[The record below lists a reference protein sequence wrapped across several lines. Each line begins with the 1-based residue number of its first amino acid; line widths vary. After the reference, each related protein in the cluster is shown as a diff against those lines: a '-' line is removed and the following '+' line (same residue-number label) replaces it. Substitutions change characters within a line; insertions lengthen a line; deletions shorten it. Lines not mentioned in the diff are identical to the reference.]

1 MEKLKWYQKKWVI
14 ILFLL
19 FIFPI
24 GLILLWINKGFTQ
37 KTKIIL
43 SVAFGIFFIIAM
55 VNGAAQEKDSNKLYT
70 QAIEEIKQGKLSE
83 AKQSLEKSIEK
94 NSNEESKKLKGEIDK
109 LEQTEFI
116 NNIIGTLT
124 DNEYKQAKEGKL
136 NKQFLANESLN
147 TLLLQKIKNDNNS
160 DKIRE
165 EQKVRLKAEAEA
177 KAKEERMKLIEKQF
191 SSWDGS
197 HKNLTE
203 YIKSNMNDAKSYE
216 HVETRYKDNG
226 ETIYVVTKFR
236 GNNAFGAK
244 VIGACEATANTETGE
259 LTNINCEN

>member
-1 MEKLKWYQKKWVI
+1 LEKLKWYQKKWVI

-43 SVAFGIFFIIAM
+43 SAAFGIFFIIAM
-55 VNGAAQEKDSNKLYT
+55 INGSAQQENSNKLYT
-70 QAIEEIKQGKLSE
+70 QAVEEIKQGKLSE
-83 AKQSLEKSIEK
+83 AKQSLDKSIEK
-94 NSNEESKKLKGEIDK
+94 NSNEKSKKLKSEIEK

-124 DNEYKQAKEGKL
+124 DDEYKQAKEGNL
-136 NKQFLANESLN
+136 SKQFLETESLN
-147 TLLLQKIKNDNNS
+147 ALLLEKIKNDDNS

-165 EQKVRLKAEAEA
+165 EQKAKLKAEAEA
-177 KAKEERMKLIEKQF
+177 KAMEERTKLIKKQF

-197 HKNLTE
+197 HKKLTE
-203 YIKSNMNDAKSYE
+203 YIKNNMNDAKSYE
-216 HVETRYKDNG
+216 HVETRYQDNG
-226 ETIYVVTKFR
+226 DTIYVITKFR
-236 GNNAFGAK
+236 GTNGFGAK
-244 VIGACEATANTETGE
+244 VLEACEATANTETGE
-259 LTNINCEN
+259 LSDVNCEN

>member
-43 SVAFGIFFIIAM
+43 SAGFGIFFIIAM
-55 VNGAAQEKDSNKLYT
+55 INGSAQEKNSNKLYT
-70 QAIEEIKQGKLSE
+70 QAVEEVKQGKLSE

-94 NSNEESKKLKGEIDK
+94 SSNEESKKLKSEIDK
-109 LEQTEFI
+109 LEQPEFI

-124 DNEYKQAKEGKL
+124 DDEYKQAKEGKL
-136 NKQFLANESLN
+136 NKQFLTNESLN
-147 TLLLQKIKNDNNS
+147 TLLLEKIRNDSNS
-160 DKIRE
+160 DKMRE
-165 EQKVRLKAEAEA
+165 EQKARLKAEAEA
-177 KAKEERMKLIEKQF
+177 KAKEERTKLIGKQF

-197 HKNLTE
+197 HKTLTE
-203 YIKSNMNDAKSYE
+203 YIKNNMNDAKSYE
-216 HVETRYKDNG
+216 HVETKYNDNG
-226 ETIYVVTKFR
+226 DTIYIVTKFR

-244 VIGACEATANTETGE
+244 VIGVCEATANTETGD

>member
-1 MEKLKWYQKKWVI
+1 MENLKWYQKKWVI

-37 KTKIIL
+37 KSKIIL
-43 SVAFGIFFIIAM
+43 SAAFGIFFIIAM
-55 VNGAAQEKDSNKLYT
+55 INGSAQEKSSNKLYT
-70 QAIEEIKQGKLSE
+70 QAVEEIKQGKLSE
-83 AKQSLEKSIEK
+83 AKQSLDKSIEK
-94 NSNEESKKLKGEIDK
+94 NSNEESKKLKSEIEK
-109 LEQTEFI
+109 LDQAEFV

-124 DNEYKQAKEGKL
+124 DDEYKQVKEGKL

-147 TLLLQKIKNDNNS
+147 ALLLEKIKNDSNS
-160 DKIRE
+160 NKIRE
-165 EQKVRLKAEAEA
+165 EQKAKLKAEAEA
-177 KAKEERMKLIEKQF
+177 KAKEERAKLIEKQF

-197 HKNLTE
+197 HKTLTE

-226 ETIYVVTKFR
+226 DTIYIVTKFR
-236 GNNAFGAK
+236 GKNGFGAK
-244 VIGACEATANTETGE
+244 VLGACEATANTETGE
-259 LTNINCEN
+259 LSNVNCEN